1 MPDLFNRNESGI
13 LLTRITDHYPIFT
26 VRSESELPEKS
37 KFRDMRN
44 FSEKNISN
52 FRKLLKKHDW
62 TDLYNIEDA
71 NLAFCNFMCNFKS
84 YFDHCFPLQKI
95 KINYKNRN
103 PWISKEIKDAIKERE
118 KLLSISIKTPTK
130 INKKKYK
137 KYKNEVLSKQRK
149 GITIKH
155 NLNYITMT

>member
-1 MPDLFNRNESGI
+1 MFE
-13 LLTRITDHYPIFT
+13 LLTRITDHYPIYT
-26 VRSESELPEKS
+26 VRSESELPEKI

-62 TDLYNIEDA
+62 TDLYNIKDA

-84 YFDHCFPLQKI
+84 YFDHCFPLQEI

-103 PWISKEIKDAIKERE
+103 PWINKKIKDDIKERE

-130 INKKKYK
+130 INKKKVQK
-137 KYKNEVLSKQRK
+137 V
-149 GITIKH
+149 
-155 NLNYITMT
+155 